1 MAEAAP
7 NTAPVP
13 VTGTDEQQ
21 QQRES
26 YDSCASPIDGS
37 ASDPF
42 LSGNRY
48 SSPNVLS
55 SRSTADLTVRQCTRN
70 QAAFNI
76 FLYMF
81 GATQIPY
88 AIGQMGW
95 LWGSVFMVTMSVS
108 SYHSGHLLADICV
121 RRRAYSWPAIG
132 LVGFGAAGQYAIEA
146 LQTTNFVL
154 SGVVQTQ
161 GAGSV
166 WQQAF
171 DRSLIC
177 QWEWLLVSTAVFAV
191 FLQIPSFGGSL
202 PMKVAT
208 AITANPNPNP
218 NPHPH
223 PHLSP
228 SPYP

>member
-1 MAEAAP
+1 MAQAE
-7 NTAPVP
+7 
-13 VTGTDEQQ
+13 GQQ
-21 QQRES
+21 QQQQHYHHQQPRES
-26 YDSCASPIDGS
+26 YGSSVSPIDGS

-42 LSGNRY
+42 LSESRF
-48 SSPNVLS
+48 SSPNALS
-55 SRSTADLTVRQCTRN
+55 TRSTADLTVRQCTRN

-88 AIGQMGW
+88 ALGQMGW
-95 LWGSVFMVTMSVS
+95 TWGSVFMVAMSIS

-132 LVGFGAAGQYAIEA
+132 LLGYGAAGQYAIEA

-166 WQQAF
+166 LA
-171 DRSLIC
+171 
-177 QWEWLLVSTAVFAV
+177 
-191 FLQIPSFGGSL
+191 
-202 PMKVAT
+202 
-208 AITANPNPNP
+208 
-218 NPHPH
+218 
-223 PHLSP
+223 
-228 SPYP
+228 

>member
-1 MAEAAP
+1 MAQAP
-7 NTAPVP
+7 DTTAPGLP
-13 VTGTDEQQ
+13 GTATDEQ

-42 LSGNRY
+42 LGDGRL

-55 SRSTADLTVRQCTRN
+55 TRSTADLTVRQCTRN

-95 LWGSVFMVTMSVS
+95 TWGTVFMVTMSVS

-132 LVGFGAAGQYAIEA
+132 FLGFGVAAWSKHPSSVPGAA
-146 LQTTNFVL
+146 PCTPRAGLGHWDPGHGL
-154 SGVVQTQ
+154 SC
-161 GAGSV
+161 S
-166 WQQAF
+166 
-171 DRSLIC
+171 
-177 QWEWLLVSTAVFAV
+177 
-191 FLQIPSFGGSL
+191 
-202 PMKVAT
+202 
-208 AITANPNPNP
+208 N
-218 NPHPH
+218 
-223 PHLSP
+223 
-228 SPYP
+228 

>member
-1 MAEAAP
+1 MSASLPSSSACFTPRLARRGPREQWRARMAEAAP
-7 NTAPVP
+7 HAASVA
-13 VTGTDEQQ
+13 TDEQQ

-42 LSGNRY
+42 LSESRF
-48 SSPNVLS
+48 SSPNALS
-55 SRSTADLTVRQCTRN
+55 TRSTADLTVRQCTRN

-95 LWGSVFMVTMSVS
+95 IWGTVFMGAMSVS

-132 LVGFGAAGQYAIEA
+132 LVGFGAAGQYAIET

-166 WQQAF
+166 WQQAGLLRNPRVITCVLG
-171 DRSLIC
+171 RSH
-177 QWEWLLVSTAVFAV
+177 S
-191 FLQIPSFGGSL
+191 
-202 PMKVAT
+202 VA
-208 AITANPNPNP
+208 
-218 NPHPH
+218 
-223 PHLSP
+223 P
-228 SPYP
+228 SPMYHPMG